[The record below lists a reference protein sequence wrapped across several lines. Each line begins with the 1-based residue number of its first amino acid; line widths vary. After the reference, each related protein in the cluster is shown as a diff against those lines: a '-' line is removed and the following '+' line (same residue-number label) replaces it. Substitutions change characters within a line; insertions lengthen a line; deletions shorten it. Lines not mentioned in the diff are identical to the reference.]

1 MHDSTALRWP
11 FAGLR
16 PLAAVATAMTV
27 FSASSALGHGSMA
40 DPPSRAY
47 KIFIDGPQTPQNEAA
62 RAAIAVSGTQ
72 AFYDWHEVSIN
83 VPLRDY
89 QEHVPDGQLP
99 GAGRSKYAGLNLART
114 DWYATPMVAGTRVC
128 RFAAATPHE
137 PSEFC
142 AYITRDGYDP
152 RQPLRWS
159 DLEPVPGGETAELRG
174 SCGKGSGDCHCGSGG
189 AGLSYYMTLDIPE
202 RTGRHVLYVIW
213 QRDDP
218 AGEAFISTS
227 DLDFG
232 GVDYGNPGDG
242 DVGDGTEQVP
252 LGVGFAWT
260 GQWTGGGQAE
270 FTVTNTTD
278 RPLLDWSLRFDWS
291 AQVTSAWEG
300 ELRSNGT
307 SYEVRALPYNMA
319 IPPGGSVTV
328 GVIATTP
335 VPGVLPTSI
344 AALGAVVRDP
354 EPCSPDLDGDG
365 SVDGADLGR
374 MLAAW
379 GATGAA
385 DLNGDGIVDGVDLGA
400 LLGAWGP
407 CP

>member
-1 MHDSTALRWP
+1 
-11 FAGLR
+11 
-16 PLAAVATAMTV
+16 
-27 FSASSALGHGSMA
+27 
-40 DPPSRAY
+40 
-47 KIFIDGPQTPQNEAA
+47 
-62 RAAIAVSGTQ
+62 
-72 AFYDWHEVSIN
+72 
-83 VPLRDY
+83 
-89 QEHVPDGQLP
+89 
-99 GAGRSKYAGLNLART
+99 
-114 DWYATPMVAGTRVC
+114 
-128 RFAAATPHE
+128 
-137 PSEFC
+137 
-142 AYITRDGYDP
+142 
-152 RQPLRWS
+152 
-159 DLEPVPGGETAELRG
+159 
-174 SCGKGSGDCHCGSGG
+174 
-189 AGLSYYMTLDIPE
+189 MTLDIPE

-354 EPCSPDLDGDG
+354 EPCSSDLDGDG